1 MVSINFDK
9 ALGVHPQA
17 VALRLSRAE
26 LLAANLANVDTPD
39 FQAKDID
46 FAAEMQRSRSA
57 FSLSSAPQE
66 MYRVPYQPASDG
78 NTVSLNVEQAE
89 FAKNTQD
96 YQMSLAFLNMKFTGL
111 KKVIEGK

>member
-1 MVSINFDK
+1 MSITFDK

-26 LLAANLANVDTPD
+26 LLSANLANVDTPN

-46 FAAEMQRSRSA
+46 FAAEMQRSSRS
-57 FSLSSAPQE
+57 FSQTPAPQE

-89 FAKNTQD
+89 FAKNAQD

-111 KKVIEGK
+111 KQAIDGK